1 MTRWTRTMLE
11 DLAGL
16 PAARSAAE
24 QLAKTKLRR
33 DEIAATLAK
42 REAKEAEDESVTTD
56 LTD

>member
-1 MTRWTRTMLE
+1 MLE

-56 LTD
+56 LTY